1 MMQRAYE
8 WLQAL
13 PNWQPYGE
21 PKYFAFLLVFMLPII
36 IAMLFGRRLKIYQ
49 SVISLGFIVVMYTGA
64 STMQLFALIGYVV
77 WQTLIV
83 FGYHQYRK
91 KFDTFIVFALSVFL
105 AVLPLVFVKVTPAI
119 EDGNNSL
126 FGFLGISYLTFRSV
140 AMIMEM
146 RDGVL
151 KEITLP
157 KFLRF
162 MLFMPTISS
171 GPIDRYRRFEE
182 DYDHVVSRVEYLD
195 LLEKAVWY
203 LMLGFLYKYVL
214 AYFFGTIL
222 LVPLKAQALL
232 EGGIINW
239 PTIGVMYAYGFDL
252 FFDFAG
258 YSLFAVAI
266 SYMMGIKIP
275 MNFNQ
280 PFKAPNIKDFWNR
293 WHISLSFWFRDFVFM
308 RIVFVLMKNKV
319 FKNRN
324 TTANVTYVLN
334 MLIMGFWHGVTWYYI
349 TYGLLHGIGLVAN
362 DMWLRKKKTINKARR
377 LAGKPL
383 LPSNKWTTALGIVV
397 TFQFVMFSF
406 LLFSGFLNQLWFQN
420 IK

>member
-1 MMQRAYE
+1 MMQGLIQ
-8 WLQAL
+8 WLQSL

-21 PKYFAFLLVFMLPII
+21 PKYFAFLLAFLIPIVV
-36 IAMLFGRRLKIYQ
+36 AMFFGRRLKIYQ
-49 SVISLGFIVVMYTGA
+49 SLVSLGFIVVMYTGA
-64 STMQLFALIGYVV
+64 NYHQLFALVAYVI
-77 WQTLIV
+77 WQTIIV
-83 FGYHQYRK
+83 FAYHAYRK
-91 KFDTFIVFALSVFL
+91 KYDTFPIFAGAVFL
-105 AVLPLVFVKVTPAI
+105 AILPLIFVKVTPAI
-119 EDGNNSL
+119 NDGNMSL
-126 FGFLGISYLTFRSV
+126 LGFLGISYLTFRSV
-140 AMIMEM
+140 AMLMEM

-151 KEITLP
+151 TEIKLST
-157 KFLRF
+157 FLRF

-182 DYDHVVSRVEYLD
+182 DYDNIPTREEYLD

-203 LMLGFLYKYVL
+203 LMLGFFYKYVL

-222 LVPLKAQALL
+222 LAPLKVDALAQ
-232 EGGIINW
+232 GGFMNW
-239 PTIGVMYAYGFDL
+239 PTVGVMYAYGFDL

-266 SYMMGIKIP
+266 SYLMGIKIP

-280 PFKAPNIKDFWNR
+280 PFKAASIKDFWNR

-308 RIVFVLMKNKV
+308 RLVFVLVKNKI

-324 TTANVTYVLN
+324 VTSGVAYILN

-349 TYGLLHGIGLVAN
+349 SYGLLHGIAMVLN
-362 DMWLRKKKTINKARR
+362 DAWLRKKKKVNKERR
-377 LAGKPL
+377 LAGKAP
-383 LPSNKWTTALGIVV
+383 LPSNKWTTALGIIV

-406 LLFSGFLNQLWFQN
+406 LLFSGFLNQLWFHN

>member
-1 MMQRAYE
+1 MMQDLVQ
-8 WLQAL
+8 WLQSI

-21 PKYFAFLLVFMLPII
+21 PKYFAWLLALLIPIVV
-36 IAMLFGRRLKIYQ
+36 AMFFGRRLKIYQ
-49 SVISLGFIVVMYTGA
+49 SLVSLGFIVVMYTGA
-64 STMQLFALIGYVV
+64 SYHQLFALVAYVI
-77 WQTLIV
+77 WQTI
-83 FGYHQYRK
+83 
-91 KFDTFIVFALSVFL
+91 IVFAYHAYRKDHDTFPVFAGAVFL
-105 AVLPLVFVKVTPAI
+105 AILPLIFVKVTPAI
-119 EDGNNSL
+119 DDGNNSL
-126 FGFLGISYLTFRSV
+126 LGFLGISYLTFRSV
-140 AMIMEM
+140 AMLMEM

-151 KEITLP
+151 KDIKLST
-157 KFLRF
+157 FLRF
-162 MLFMPTISS
+162 MLYMPTISS

-182 DYDHVVSRVEYLD
+182 DYDNVPTRTEYLD

-203 LMLGFLYKYVL
+203 LMLGFFYKYVL

-222 LVPLKAQALL
+222 LVPLKAHALAV
-232 EGGIINW
+232 GGWMNW
-239 PTIGVMYAYGFDL
+239 STIGVMYAYGFDL

-266 SYMMGIKIP
+266 SYLMGIKIP

-280 PFKAPNIKDFWNR
+280 PFKSPNIKDFWNR

-308 RIVFVLMKNKV
+308 RIVFVLVKNKV

-324 TTANVTYVLN
+324 VTSSVAYILN

-349 TYGLLHGIGLVAN
+349 SYGLLHGLAIVVN
-362 DMWLRKKKTINKARR
+362 DAWLRKKKKINKERR
-377 LAGKPL
+377 LAGNPP

-397 TFQFVMFSF
+397 TFQFVMISF
-406 LLFSGFLNQLWFQN
+406 LLFSGFLDQLWFHN

>member
-1 MMQRAYE
+1 MMQGLFQ
-8 WLQAL
+8 WLQSI

-21 PKYFAFLLVFMLPII
+21 PKYFAFLLIFMIPIVV
-36 IAMLFGRRLKIYQ
+36 AMLFGRRLKIYQ
-49 SVISLGFIVVMYTGA
+49 SLISLGFIIVMYTGA
-64 STMQLFALIGYVV
+64 NTAQLFALIGYVI
-77 WQTLIV
+77 WQTIIV
-83 FGYHQYRK
+83 FSYHRYRK
-91 KFDTFIVFALSVFL
+91 QADTFIVFALAVFL
-105 AVLPLVFVKVTPAI
+105 AILPLIFVKVTPAI

-151 KEITLP
+151 KDIKLT

-182 DYDHVVSRVEYLD
+182 DYDNVVSRDEYLD
-195 LLEKAVWY
+195 LLEKSVWY
-203 LMLGFLYKYVL
+203 LMLGFFYKYVL

-222 LVPLKAQALL
+222 LIPLKAHALAA
-232 EGGIINW
+232 GGFINW
-239 PTIGVMYAYGFDL
+239 PTVGVMYAYGFDL

-280 PFKAPNIKDFWNR
+280 PFKSPNIKDFWNR

-308 RIVFVLMKNKV
+308 RIVFVMMKNKI

-324 TTANVTYVLN
+324 TTANVAYVLN

-349 TYGLLHGIGLVAN
+349 TYGLLHGLGMVVN
-362 DMWLRKKKTINKARR
+362 DIWLRKKKQINKERR
-377 LAGKPL
+377 LAGQPL

-397 TFQFVMFSF
+397 TFQFVMLSF
-406 LLFSGFLNQLWFQN
+406 LLFSGFLDQLWFHN